1 MDKLIAMKN
10 LLLLILL
17 LSSLCTAQTH
27 RFIYGFQFKSDSLA
41 KEFRTENMVLDVN
54 PDNVK
59 FYPYMYAEND
69 SLNKVRDFKNIIWDD
84 SVPAL
89 SRKRDS
95 NENVSFLLTSDFFSI
110 KTVDPISWKLT
121 EETKKSA
128 DYTLQKATTQF
139 GGRNWTAWFSKE
151 VPISEGPYK
160 FRGLPGLIFELY
172 DDKDNFKFALIKS
185 QQFKDT
191 YDTSL
196 FLESFA
202 GKKPI
207 AITEKVWL
215 AKQLEN
221 YNDPL
226 REMKQAYK
234 NNTDPSARFMYAGKQ
249 VTGLDQFKPLTE
261 DAQARIR
268 RENNPIE
275 ISKAIRFPQPR

>member
-1 MDKLIAMKN
+1 MKN

-17 LSSLCTAQTH
+17 LSSLFSAQTH

-41 KEFRTENMVLDVN
+41 KEFRKENMVLDVN

-59 FYPYMYAEND
+59 FYHYMYAEND

-89 SRKRDS
+89 ARKRNS
-95 NENVSFLLTSDFFSI
+95 NENVNYLLAGDYFSI
-110 KTVDPISWKLT
+110 KTTDPLIWVLT

-128 DYTLQKATTQF
+128 EYTLQKATTRF

-151 VPISEGPYK
+151 VAVSEGPYK

-172 DDKDNFKFALIKS
+172 DDRDNFKFSLIKS
-185 QQFKDT
+185 QKFKTT
-191 YDTSL
+191 YDTSG

-202 GKKPI
+202 GKKPL
-207 AITEKVWL
+207 AITEKIWN
-215 AKQLEN
+215 AKQIEQ

-226 REMKQAYK
+226 RQFKEAYK
-234 NNTDPSARFMYAGKQ
+234 NNTDPSAKFMYAGTQ
-249 VTGLDQFKPLTE
+249 VTSLDQFKSFSD
-261 DAQARIR
+261 DAQARMR

-275 ISKAIRFPQPR
+275 LDKAVRFPKAK